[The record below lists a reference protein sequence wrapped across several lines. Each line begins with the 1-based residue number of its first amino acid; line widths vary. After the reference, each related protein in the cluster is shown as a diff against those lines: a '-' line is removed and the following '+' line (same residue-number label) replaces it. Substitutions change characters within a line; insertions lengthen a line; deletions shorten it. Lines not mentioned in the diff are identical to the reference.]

1 MKKRVK
7 ISLYGP
13 GVQAGLLEPMGFWR
27 FMLECVRFWRRRG
40 TRLNDFDRMVVTF
53 TEEKP

>member
-1 MKKRVK
+1 MKKRVT
-7 ISLYGP
+7 IRFIGP
-13 GVQAGLLEPMGFWR
+13 GVEAGLTEPMGFWR

-40 TRLNDFDRMVVTF
+40 TRFNDFDMMVVTF